1 MAKCIKRP
9 FSTFIL
15 KVPSE
20 LPQFDITDEDFK
32 IYAEEMNQ
40 APCNKIKAFIDD
52 QIENQKELLK
62 PKFPGVTIKPEIQER
77 HFDIAYLETMYQR
90 YFRCGFKATFSGA
103 LKRVFTGMNAVKKY
117 EVTMIRKYN
126 SAHHELQLCHTGDG
140 ACYVAEFSLQSK
152 FQLYK
157 NSSGYIYN

>member
-1 MAKCIKRP
+1 MAKCIQRP

-32 IYAEEMNQ
+32 IYAEVMNQ

-126 SAHHELQLCHTGDG
+126 SVHHELQLCHAGDG

>member
-1 MAKCIKRP
+1 MPKCSQRP

-20 LPQFDITDEDFK
+20 LPQFDITEEDFK

-40 APCNKIKAFIDD
+40 APCNKIKSFIDD

-62 PKFPGVTIKPEIQER
+62 PKLPGVTIKPGIQER

-126 SAHHELQLCHTGDG
+126 SAHHELQYCHEGDG

-152 FQLYK
+152 FELYN
-157 NSSGYIYN
+157 NSSDNYS

>member
-1 MAKCIKRP
+1 M
-9 FSTFIL
+9 TFIL

-20 LPQFDITDEDFK
+20 LPQFDITDEDFE
-32 IYAEEMNQ
+32 ILAEEMNQ
-40 APCNKIKAFIDD
+40 APCSQIRSFIDD

-62 PKFPGVTIKPEIQER
+62 PKLPGATIKPGIEER

-103 LKRVFTGMNAVKKY
+103 LKRVFTGMNAVQKY

-126 SAHHELQLCHTGDG
+126 SAHHELQFCHAGDG

-152 FQLYK
+152 FQFLK
-157 NSSGYIYN
+157 TPVITIHN